1 MRKKSRGRQR
11 EAMQLGS
18 QLKELQ
24 SEKRKSSKGVAVW
37 VTKFSLINNRRDYVR
52 ELAHRVAVWV
62 TKFSLINNRRDYV
75 RELAHRVATCYHDE
89 VDAKTPH
96 PPKCWYYIEDPWSWD
111 PP

>member
-52 ELAHRVAVWV
+52 ELAHRVA
-62 TKFSLINNRRDYV
+62 
-75 RELAHRVATCYHDE
+75 TCYHDE